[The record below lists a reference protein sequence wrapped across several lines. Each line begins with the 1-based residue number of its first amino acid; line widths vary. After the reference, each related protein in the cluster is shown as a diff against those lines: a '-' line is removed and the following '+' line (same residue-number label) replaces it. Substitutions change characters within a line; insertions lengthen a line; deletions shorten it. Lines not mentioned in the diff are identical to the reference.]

1 MTESLTSYRRPIAAH
16 WEGLGPSNRR
26 WPRRWAPLMAI
37 DDDEDD
43 DDEAAAALRKGKRV
57 YGGDFSHGSPHQS
70 PPPPPPTQTLP
81 ISQTLNPHQNHFST
95 PKTSSPSKS
104 APTHLPNPSHSP
116 LPRKKLPPFSL
127 PNSLPTHVPI
137 PLQFALILTPF
148 PSPAAAA
155 AAEAE
160 FASEKINI
168 EAVLTSIDDFFN
180 KNPFFVAGVTFIWLV
195 VIPLTQEY
203 LKKYKYISAIDAFR
217 KLRDVPEAQLLDIRK
232 KKSVRF
238 MASPS
243 LRILNT
249 VICVLDN
256 FGGDS
261 LKVAEL
267 LFKNGFKEAY
277 AIEGGLRGND
287 GWQAIQEKYLAPSMH
302 VYPRKR
308 KSSTLAQLEMNGNK
322 PDAESNENGQA
333 PASSAS
339 ANGSSV
345 STENGYIEPIE
356 AALVAKSAP
365 KRPSSPYPK
374 YHNLKPPSS
383 PTPSKPQS

>member
-1 MTESLTSYRRPIAAH
+1 MALLINHLLLLHPPK
-16 WEGLGPSNRR
+16 PS
-26 WPRRWAPLMAI
+26 
-37 DDDEDD
+37 
-43 DDEAAAALRKGKRV
+43 
-57 YGGDFSHGSPHQS
+57 
-70 PPPPPPTQTLP
+70 P
-81 ISQTLNPHQNHFST
+81 ISQTLNPHQTTFPPQKPHL
-95 PKTSSPSKS
+95 
-104 APTHLPNPSHSP
+104 LPNP
-116 LPRKKLPPFSL
+116 PP
-127 PNSLPTHVPI
+127 PTSPI
-137 PLQFALILTPF
+137 PLIPLSPAKSSHLFLCPF
-148 PSPAAAA
+148 PSPP
-155 AAEAE
+155 
-160 FASEKINI
+160 I
-168 EAVLTSIDDFFN
+168 
-180 KNPFFVAGVTFIWLV
+180 
-195 VIPLTQEY
+195 
-203 LKKYKYISAIDAFR
+203 AIDAFR
-217 KLRDVPEAQLLDIRK
+217 KLRDVREAQLLDIRK

-238 MASPS
+238 MASPN
-243 LRILNT
+243 LRILGKDVVHVEFSEGDEDGFVKEVLKNYGDPQNT

-287 GWQAIQEKYLAPSMH
+287 GWQAIQEKYLPPSMH

-308 KSSTLAQLEMNGNK
+308 KSSTSAQLEMNGNK

-333 PASSAS
+333 PALSAS

-356 AALVAKSAP
+356 AALEAKSAP

-374 YHNLKPPSS
+374 YHDLKPPSS

>member
-1 MTESLTSYRRPIAAH
+1 MALLINHLLLLHPPK
-16 WEGLGPSNRR
+16 PS
-26 WPRRWAPLMAI
+26 
-37 DDDEDD
+37 
-43 DDEAAAALRKGKRV
+43 
-57 YGGDFSHGSPHQS
+57 
-70 PPPPPPTQTLP
+70 P

-243 LRILNT
+243 LRILGKDVVHVEFSEGDEDGFVKEVLKNYGDPQNT